1 MDRFVKVIQQK
12 ETDNYTGHS
21 AELFALKKIIET
33 NGIVCVYGN
42 YGVGKTH
49 LVKHLL
55 KNTRHIELTQDL
67 ARTNIME
74 KIVDTDTHIYV
85 DDIEEASSMVK
96 YKTKG
101 ALIIISQKMIE
112 EIDCIQI
119 NPLNQEQL
127 FKIGTAKFPSVLS
140 SKIKKSAQECKDG
153 NIRNFF
159 FSIENFSFDKD
170 IFKSPK
176 DFIYD
181 LICSDSKCD
190 PSQFLGVGIHEH
202 GYSWG
207 IIHENYMDSANITI
221 NKLIDVS
228 DWMSIADI
236 KDEEMYHGYTHTSI
250 FSLFGIVMPAI
261 IINHSLSREKM
272 RPGSAWTKHN
282 NYKMRSGRYTS
293 LTNRKF
299 KTTVDIDSLNV
310 IAQYC
315 KSKPVKEV
323 MPLLNTY
330 GIESADMDM
339 LNHLLLVNKIKV
351 RTLQIIKKEIK
362 ENSK

>member
-21 AELFALKKIIET
+21 AELTALKKIVET
-33 NGIVCVYGN
+33 NGTVCVYGN

-49 LVKHLL
+49 LVQHVL

-67 ARTNIME
+67 IKSNILDR
-74 KIVDTDTHIYV
+74 IIDTDTHVFI
-85 DDIEEASSMVK
+85 DDIEESSPIK

-119 NPLNQEQL
+119 KPLNQEQL
-127 FKIGTAKFPSVLS
+127 IKIGTLKFPGVVP
-140 SKIKKSAQECKDG
+140 SKIKKSVQECKDG
-153 NIRNFF
+153 NIRNLF

-176 DFIYD
+176 DFVYD
-181 LICSDSKCD
+181 LVCSDSTCD
-190 PSQFLGVGIHEH
+190 PAQFLGVGIHEH

-207 IIHENYMDSANITI
+207 IIHENYMDSKNIVS
-221 NKLIDVS
+221 KLADVA

-250 FSLFGIVMPAI
+250 FSLFGVVMPAMV
-261 IINHSLSREKM
+261 INHSLVREKM

-282 NYKMRSGRYTS
+282 NYKMRSGRYNS

-299 KTTVDIDSLNV
+299 KTTVDIDSLHV

-315 KSKPVKEV
+315 KNKSVTEL

-330 GIESADMDM
+330 GFESADMDM
-339 LNHLLLVNKIKV
+339 LNHLLLLHKIKV